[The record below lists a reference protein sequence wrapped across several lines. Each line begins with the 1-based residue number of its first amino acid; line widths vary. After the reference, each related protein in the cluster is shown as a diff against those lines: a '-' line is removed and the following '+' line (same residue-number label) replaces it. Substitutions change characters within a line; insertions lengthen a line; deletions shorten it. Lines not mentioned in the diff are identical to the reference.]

1 MSVARGNIRTV
12 ITVDGEQEFKR
23 KMSNLRTQQQALRS
37 EAKALSSTYDENTTA
52 TQKLADKQDYL
63 RKQIEREKSIISAL
77 DEQIEKLSSR
87 KNLNEKEINKL
98 SSQYNNAQARL
109 NNFEKELEDVDKALK
124 TNSENLKKRGKA
136 VQELGDS
143 FQNAGSKIESAGKQL
158 SVLSG
163 ASLAGMYMATD
174 AAIDYE
180 TAFTGVKKTVDATE
194 EEYKQLYD
202 AILDLSEQMPATAE
216 DIASVAEQAGQLGIA
231 KENIVDF
238 TEVMINLGEST
249 NIVANDAA
257 EKLAKFA
264 NVTGMD
270 PKYYKNLGSVI
281 VDLGNNFAT
290 TESDIVNMATRLA
303 STGAIVGLS
312 VPQIMALAAAL
323 SSVGIEAEAG
333 GTAASKALKMISNA
347 AETNS
352 PILKKYADVAD
363 MTVEDFKKLAKT
375 DTLAALDAFTQGL
388 KDTERNG
395 KSANVILEEM
405 DIKEVRLSNALLA
418 LSKSN
423 GILTKTTK
431 TANEAWEENTA
442 LSVEVEKRYE
452 TLESKLKIVKNTL
465 RKVLIEFGE
474 ELMPYIEEGADIVKE
489 LAHRFSELDDQQK
502 RNVLRMAAIVAAAG
516 PLITITGKLTSGVG
530 TLIHTGGKLIETIAK
545 LKTGEAVFAFQK
557 LYRAFQTT
565 SEAGTAVVGGAGAIT
580 STLAYSGPFILAI
593 LGATAAIGGMV
604 VAYKSVVEGTGE
616 TKDTIN
622 SFGDSIENFN
632 DKLNDAEGSL
642 ESVKKSMNFDDKD
655 AKLQSQFDEIQSK
668 INKIAEKASSKRKK
682 LTEDEKEE
690 LISLFDE
697 LNKVTEKEIKLFG
710 KAQTTLGSMI
720 ESEAKLSTEQATE
733 YFKKTENLYSETKDK
748 ITSYYEEEYASIVQ
762 NNALTENEKNKQI
775 KKLQEWRDKEIEIA
789 QKSREDNEKIISQK
803 LIDEQDGYNNLIIE
817 FDKYNKDIKELED
830 RYNEIRVASAGEN
843 WGVQLGNEI
852 SYLRERKQIN
862 EDFVAELKTLNEEE
876 IGNYI
881 AFAYEMLKNGD
892 ELNDQQKILIY
903 ELIEAY
909 EMLPKGTSKPWQ
921 ETIEK
926 IIEIIKNEDFLKEG
940 ETIAKDYLKGI
951 DKGLRNDP
959 WMERISKSSRN
970 VSNNVFEN
978 TRNGLQIHSPSK
990 KAIWLAEM
998 FNQGIVVGNE
1008 KSLPKVKKSS
1018 KQIADDMI
1026 SSVKDSLEQEKIL
1039 MQYSTALADTA
1050 AMHSLYS
1057 SNVINNYSNN
1067 NQSQVINNTQ
1077 INKNHSADV
1086 LNDIYSLLLQ
1096 STAMQGRSNITER
1109 DVVNALERIFRRNG
1123 IKLRS

>member
-23 KMSNLRTQQQALRS
+23 KMSNLRTQQQLLRS

-63 RKQIEREKSIISAL
+63 RKQIEREKAVINNL

-87 KNLNEKEINKL
+87 ENLNEQEINKL
-98 SSQYNNAQARL
+98 SNQYNNAISRL
-109 NNFEKELEDVDKALK
+109 NGFEKELADVDKALK
-124 TNSENLKKRGKA
+124 TNAENLKKRGKA
-136 VQELGDS
+136 VQEFGDTV
-143 FQNAGSKIESAGKQL
+143 QNAGSKIESAGKQM

-163 ASLAGMYMATD
+163 AAVGAMYMATD

-180 TAFTGVKKTVDATE
+180 SAFTGVKKTVDATE
-194 EEYKQLYD
+194 EEYRQLYD
-202 AILDLSEQMPATAE
+202 AILDLSEQIPATAE

-231 KENIVDF
+231 KENILDF

-270 PKYYKNLGSVI
+270 PKYYENLGSVI

-312 VPQIMALAAAL
+312 EPQIMALAAAL
-323 SSVGIEAEAG
+323 SSVGIDAEAG
-333 GTAASKALKMISNA
+333 GTAASKALKMISVA
-347 AETNS
+347 AENNK
-352 PILKKYADVAD
+352 PILKTYASVAN
-363 MTVEDFKKLAKT
+363 MTVEDFKALAKT

-442 LSVEVEKRYE
+442 LSVEVEKRYG
-452 TLESKLKIVKNTL
+452 TLKSKLEIVKNTM
-465 RKVLIEFGE
+465 RRVLIEFGE
-474 ELMPYIEEGADIVKE
+474 ELMPYIEDGADIVKE
-489 LAHRFSELDDQQK
+489 LAHRFSELDDEQK
-502 RNVLRMAAIVAAAG
+502 KNVLRMAAIVAAAG
-516 PLITITGKLTSGVG
+516 PLIITTGKLTSGVG

-580 STLAYSGPFILAI
+580 STLASSGPFILAI

-604 VAYKSVVEGTGE
+604 LAYKSVVEGTGE

-622 SFGDSIENFN
+622 SFGDSIDNFN
-632 DKLNDAEGSL
+632 DKLEDAEGSL

-668 INKIAEKASSKRKK
+668 INKIAEKASSQRRK
-682 LTEDEKEE
+682 LTENEKEE
-690 LISLFDE
+690 LISLFNE

-710 KAQTTLGSMI
+710 KAQSTLGSMI

-748 ITSYYEEEYASIVQ
+748 IISYYEEEYASIVQ
-762 NNALTENEKNKQI
+762 NNALSEVEKKKQI
-775 KKLQEWRDKEIEIA
+775 KKLQEWRDKELEIA
-789 QKSREDNEKIISQK
+789 RKNREDNEEIISQK
-803 LIDEQDGYNNLIIE
+803 LIDEEEGYNNLLIE
-817 FDKYNKDIKELED
+817 FDKYNKSIQELED
-830 RYNEIRVASAGEN
+830 RYNDIRIASAGEN

-862 EDFVAELKTLNEEE
+862 EDFVAELKNLNEEE

-881 AFAYEMLKNGD
+881 AFAYEMIKNGD
-892 ELNDQQKILIY
+892 ELTDKQKAMIY
-903 ELIEAY
+903 ELIKAY
-909 EMLPKGTSKPWQ
+909 ETLPKGTSKPWK
-921 ETIEK
+921 ETIDN
-926 IIEIIKNEDFLKEG
+926 IIELIGDENFYQEGEKLSKDFLR
-940 ETIAKDYLKGI
+940 GI
-951 DKGLRNDP
+951 DKGLKNSP
-959 WMERISKSSRN
+959 WTKEITKSSKA
-970 VSNNVFEN
+970 VSDNVFE
-978 TRNGLQIHSPSK
+978 TVKGGLQIKSPSK
-990 KAIWLAEM
+990 KAIWLMDM

-1008 KSLPKVKKSS
+1008 KNSPKVKKSS
-1018 KQIADDMI
+1018 EVIANEI
-1026 SSVKDSLEQEKIL
+1026 VSGFQNGLESKKVL
-1039 MQYSTALADTA
+1039 MQYSSALADTA

-1067 NQSQVINNTQ
+1067 NQSHVINNTN
-1077 INKNHSADV
+1077 IASDSNAGV
-1086 LNDIYSLLLQ
+1086 LNDIYNLLLQ
-1096 STAMQGRSNITER
+1096 STANQGRSNITER
-1109 DVVNALERIFRRNG
+1109 DVSIALERIFKRNG
-1123 IKLRS
+1123 IKLRG